1 MNRPRL
7 VTEQGKVFAAKLS
20 HTITMANLADR
31 TIGFVFLTISVA
43 VFSYYSVWV
52 LVTPFVEE
60 AHPIHKYFLPREYA
74 ITIPLGLL
82 LVGLFVI
89 ATFLSLVMIRSG
101 KKKQKP
107 KAE

>member
-1 MNRPRL
+1 M
-7 VTEQGKVFAAKLS
+7 
-20 HTITMANLADR
+20 
-31 TIGFVFLTISVA
+31 
-43 VFSYYSVWV
+43 
-52 LVTPFVEE
+52 
-60 AHPIHKYFLPREYA
+60 HKYFLPREYA

-82 LVGLFVI
+82 LFGLFVI